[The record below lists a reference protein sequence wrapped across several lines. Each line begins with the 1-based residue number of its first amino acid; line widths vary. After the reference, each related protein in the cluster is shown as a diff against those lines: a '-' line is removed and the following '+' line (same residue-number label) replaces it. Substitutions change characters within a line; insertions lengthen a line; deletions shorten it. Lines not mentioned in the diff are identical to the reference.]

1 MRRALSRLRAL
12 LRRLVDHDSPRDE
25 LDEEIQS
32 FLEHDIESKI
42 QSGMSRDEARR
53 AALAELG
60 GADQVKER
68 VWDNAAGA
76 RWESAFRDL
85 RYALRSLGQA
95 RAFSASVIG
104 SLSLGLAA
112 TIMAFAL
119 INGALL
125 PRPLPGVQDP
135 ERVVT
140 LGILQEVVGI
150 GGSLFRLRRTTWSDY
165 PDVVSS
171 LEGMTSLEQVAS
183 FTESEMV
190 ATLPQPVSLQS
201 AFVSLDYFD
210 VLGVRPEIGR
220 TFAPNEGGADAAV
233 AIIGHGLWIREFGGD
248 PGVIGAPIQVG
259 RQPFQVIGVAPQRF
273 TGTSQGAGVEL
284 WVPIAYAETLASN
297 SRVWAGGFASSLN
310 GVLDEWQIGYLGRIR
325 DGTDIDR
332 VEIELGVVAGGIA
345 ASAANPTD
353 SVRVEVSPVDE
364 SDGFHVLEAAALLA
378 VPFLVL
384 AIGCVNAANL
394 MLVRSMRRARE
405 VAIRLAL
412 GASRLR
418 LVRLL
423 VTESL
428 ILALGATVLALPLA
442 WSGMRWLAAL
452 VGFPF
457 ATPMD
462 GTVVAGAVV
471 TAFLTALAFGLVPA
485 LRSTSQNPSAAL
497 GTAHAGSGGTRAHSR
512 GRLVLVAGQVALS
525 LGLLGTAFQLTSA
538 LEQAAVPP
546 TDSPDR
552 LLLASF
558 DLKATGY
565 STAETEAFYA
575 ALLDG
580 ASRLPGVEAA
590 ALSDRNLTDGW
601 ADGPP
606 VVPLSESPD
615 MSFGRF
621 VLSGYAGGDYFDVLG
636 LELVRGREFVATDRR
651 DTAEAA
657 IVTERFAARMA
668 EAADVLGQSVYVNNA
683 ATDTPRQ
690 TVLRI
695 VGVVES
701 PVAPSGEEVEA
712 IFFPSPVDQGAA
724 LTLHL
729 RATGSA
735 APLVAAVRDL
745 VARLDSGVPILQ
757 LGTLEQ
763 MFGARDVDERNL
775 ARVVALI
782 GIAAVLLAS
791 LGLYGVTSYSV
802 AVRAREI
809 AVRMALGARSGSVQ
823 TMILRQALFIALI
836 GSVVGGVAAAAIG
849 TLIRAEVVDV
859 AGVDVQAL
867 SLSAAC
873 LAVAM
878 LFASFVPARRAARLA
893 PYSVL
898 REE

>member
-1 MRRALSRLRAL
+1 M
-12 LRRLVDHDSPRDE
+12 LRRMLHGEASRDE
-25 LDEEIQS
+25 LSEEVS
-32 FLEHDIESKI
+32 AFLEHDIESKI
-42 QSGMSRDEARR
+42 RSGMTPRDARR
-53 AALAELG
+53 AALIELG
-60 GADQVKER
+60 GADRVKER

-85 RYALRSLGQA
+85 YYALRSLGQA

-125 PRPLPGVQDP
+125 PRTLPGVQDTD
-135 ERVVT
+135 RLVT
-140 LGILQEVVGI
+140 LGILREVFGP
-150 GGSLFRLRRTTWSDY
+150 GGSQFRLRRTTWSDY

-190 ATLPQPVSLQS
+190 VTLPQPVSLRS
-201 AFVSLDYFD
+201 AFVSPDYFD

-220 TFAPNEGGADAAV
+220 AFAPNEGGADAAV
-233 AIIGHGLWIREFGGD
+233 AIIGHGLWTGEFGGD

-259 RQPFQVIGVAPQRF
+259 GQPFQIIGVAPQGF

-284 WVPIAYAETLASN
+284 WVPIAFVESLASN
-297 SRVWAGGFASSLN
+297 SR
-310 GVLDEWQIGYLGRIR
+310 DEYRIGYLGRIR

-332 VEIELGVVAGGIA
+332 VEIELGVIAPGIA
-345 ASAANPTD
+345 ASATNPAD
-353 SVRVEVSPVDE
+353 SVRVEVSPVNE
-364 SDGFHVLEAAALLA
+364 SDGFDVLEAASLLG

-428 ILALGATVLALPLA
+428 ILALGATLLALPLA
-442 WSGMRWLAAL
+442 SSGMRVLAAII
-452 VGFPF
+452 GYSF
-457 ATPMD
+457 ATPLD

-497 GTAHAGSGGTRAHSR
+497 GTAHAGSGGTRGHSR
-512 GRLVLVAGQVALS
+512 GRVVLVAGQVALS
-525 LGLLGTAFQLTSA
+525 LGLVGTTFQLTSA
-538 LEQAAVPP
+538 LEQASIPP

-558 DLKATGY
+558 NLEATGY
-565 STAETEAFYA
+565 SSAEIEAFYF

-590 ALSDRNLTDGW
+590 ALSDRDLTDGW
-601 ADGPP
+601 ADSPP
-606 VVPLSESPD
+606 AVGVSGSPD
-615 MSFGRF
+615 SLGGF

-636 LELVRGREFVATDRR
+636 LELVRGREFDATDRR
-651 DTAEAA
+651 DTPETA
-657 IVTERFAARMA
+657 IVTERLAALYGGAA
-668 EAADVLGQSVYVNNA
+668 EALDRSVYVSNIA
-683 ATDTPRQ
+683 DTPGR

-701 PVAPSGEEVEA
+701 PVAPSGEGVAA
-712 IFFPSPVDQGAA
+712 IFFPYPVLQGTS
-724 LTLHL
+724 LTLYL
-729 RATGSA
+729 RATGPA
-735 APLVAAVRDL
+735 APLAPVVRDL
-745 VARLDSGVPILQ
+745 VSRLDSGVPILH

-763 MFGARDVDERNL
+763 MFGAANLDELNL
-775 ARVVALI
+775 ARVAALI
-782 GIAAVLLAS
+782 GIATVLLAS

-836 GSVVGGVAAAAIG
+836 GSVIGGVAATAIG
-849 TLIRAEVVDV
+849 ALIRAEIVDV
-859 AGVDVQAL
+859 ASVDVQAL

-878 LFASFVPARRAARLA
+878 LFASFVPARRAARLD